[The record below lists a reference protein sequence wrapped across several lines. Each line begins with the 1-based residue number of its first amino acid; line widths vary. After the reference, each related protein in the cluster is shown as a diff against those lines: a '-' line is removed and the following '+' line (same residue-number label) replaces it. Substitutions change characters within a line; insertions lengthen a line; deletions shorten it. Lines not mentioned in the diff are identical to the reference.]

1 MGLQSNINRE
11 MQSVSPR
18 DILTILAKHKGK
30 ILTVFLGT
38 IIVVMAASFA
48 MAPTYEAQASLMVK
62 MGREHVFRSEV
73 GPTVPPISVD
83 QERIV
88 ESEIQILSSRDLVRR
103 VLDRIGI
110 GEIYPD
116 LIENPPHG
124 ITPMEASIREMQE
137 NLSIWKAKESN
148 VIKASF
154 QHGQREIAEQ
164 VLTLLL
170 TFFKEKHLEVFSPP
184 KASFLEKQVETYRQ
198 KLNESKAALQAYKE
212 KYGLSSLEQERHLLL
227 EQRRDLD
234 TALKEAQNKR
244 QGLRSKLVSLREQIS
259 QVPERT
265 SLESVSS
272 SPRERA
278 IDETKAKLL
287 TLRLTEQDLLTKF
300 QEGSRLVQNIRS
312 EIAVVEQFI
321 KEQEELLTDTVKT
334 GKNPV
339 YQELEIEILR
349 TNAELNS
356 LWTQITN
363 TADDVKGLDEKL
375 AKLDKLEKELATLQL
390 RVDSD
395 QQNYTM
401 YMAKVEEARV
411 SEEMDQLKMANIS
424 IVQPPTVPEKPVKP
438 RKALNLFLSIL
449 VGGISGLLVAFF
461 SEYKQAGYSRPEY
474 ASHDLGLP
482 ILASIGLKE

>member
-1 MGLQSNINRE
+1 
-11 MQSVSPR
+11 MQHVSLR

-30 ILTVFLGT
+30 ILTVFLG
-38 IIVVMAASFA
+38 IIVIVMVASFA

-62 MGREHVFRSEV
+62 MGREHVYRSEI
-73 GPTVPPISVD
+73 GTTVPPISVD

-88 ESEIQILSSRDLVRR
+88 ESEIQILSSRDLVRH
-103 VLDRIGI
+103 VLETIGI
-110 GEIYPD
+110 GEVYPQIAD
-116 LIENPPHG
+116 NPPRG
-124 ITPMEASIREMQE
+124 ITPLEASIREMQE

-154 QHGQREIAEQ
+154 QHERRDIAEQ

-170 TFFKEKHLEVFSPP
+170 TFFKEKHLEVFSTP
-184 KASFLEKQVETYRQ
+184 KASFLEKQVEAYRQ
-198 KLNESKAALQAYKE
+198 KLNESKATLQAYKQRH
-212 KYGLSSLEQERHLLL
+212 GLSSLEQERQLLL

-244 QGLRSKLVSLREQIS
+244 QGLRSKLVSLKEQIS
-259 QVPERT
+259 QIPERT

-272 SPRERA
+272 SARERV
-278 IDETKAKLL
+278 IDETKANLL
-287 TLRLTEQDLLTKF
+287 TLRLKEQDLMTKF
-300 QEGSRLVQNIRS
+300 HERSRLVQNIRG
-312 EIAVVEQFI
+312 EIAMVEQFI
-321 KEQEELLTDTVKT
+321 REQEDLLTDTVKT

-356 LWTQITN
+356 LWTQIAN
-363 TADDVKGLDEKL
+363 TAEDLKGLDEKL

-401 YMAKVEEARV
+401 YLAKVEEARV

-474 ASHDLGLP
+474 AAQDLGLP
-482 ILASIGLKE
+482 ILASISVKE